1 MERLMCSSRPDELF
15 QRYAA
20 GSCDLCRRT
29 QMFFRPALLFLQIK
43 RRILD
48 GNETA
53 TPDGR
58 FDEPVTLQFLI
69 GTLYGDYTDVQGLR
83 QAAHRRDR
91 IAGTQCAV
99 HDLRLDL
106 GINGFAAVAAENDLH
121 RLSPFRCADCT
132 DSIGTV

>member
-1 MERLMCSSRPDELF
+1 
-15 QRYAA
+15 
-20 GSCDLCRRT
+20 
-29 QMFFRPALLFLQIK
+29 MFFRPALLFLQIK

-83 QAAHRRDR
+83 QGLR
-91 IAGTQCAV
+91 IDGIGSPARSVPSMICALICSV
-99 HDLRLDL
+99 
-106 GINGFAAVAAENDLH
+106 IWV
-121 RLSPFRCADCT
+121 
-132 DSIGTV
+132 